1 MTLSKNPFTPSFGSI
16 PRFMAGRESVLEDMA
31 RAFDEGLGNPDL
43 ATLLVGPRG
52 TGKTALL
59 SRIAEEALAHGWVA
73 VSTTAIDGML
83 EDVIQQAGKA
93 AAHLVAPAPSRRLV
107 EVGIGQI
114 LNLDWVF
121 EPSGQANWRMRIE
134 ALLERL
140 AEQGAGLLITVDE
153 VRADV
158 EEMVQLV
165 ATYQLLVREGLSV
178 SLVMAGLP
186 MEVTDLVEDRR
197 VTFLRRA
204 RQRYLGLIEEREVR
218 QAFAR
223 TVESAGKRIESDALD
238 VAVAATDGFAYM
250 MQLVGYFTWSESG
263 EEEIIRRDHAERGVR
278 LARGDFRRGV
288 LDATYNEMSGQDR
301 AFARAMLAD
310 ARGSRLVDIAKRMGK
325 SSGYAS
331 TYKRRLLKQGV
342 IGERPG
348 GLVDFDLPFMRE
360 YLEEAPAE

>member
-1 MTLSKNPFTPSFGSI
+1 MG
-16 PRFMAGRESVLEDMA
+16 
-31 RAFDEGLGNPDL
+31 
-43 ATLLVGPRG
+43 VG
-52 TGKTALL
+52 T
-59 SRIAEEALAHGWVA
+59 
-73 VSTTAIDGML
+73 
-83 EDVIQQAGKA
+83 
-93 AAHLVAPAPSRRLV
+93 
-107 EVGIGQI
+107 GQI
-114 LNLDWVF
+114 LNLEWVF

-165 ATYQLLVREGLSV
+165 STYQLLVREGLSV
-178 SLVMAGLP
+178 ALVMAGLP

-204 RQRYLGLIEEREVR
+204 RQRYLGPIEEREVR

-288 LDATYNEMSGQDR
+288 LDATYNEMSEKDR
-301 AFARAMLAD
+301 SFARAMLVD
-310 ARGSRLVDIAKRMGK
+310 DQGSRLSDIAKRMGK

-360 YLEEAPAE
+360 YLEEVPAE

>member
-1 MTLSKNPFTPSFGSI
+1 MALPKNPFTPSFGSI

-31 RAFDEGLGNPDL
+31 RAFDEGLGNPNL
-43 ATLLVGPRG
+43 ATLLIGPRG

-59 SRIAEEALAHGWVA
+59 SRIAEEALEHGWVS
-73 VSTTAIDGML
+73 VSTAAIDGML
-83 EDVIQQAGKA
+83 EDIIQQAGKA
-93 AAHLVAPAPSRRLV
+93 AAHLAEPAPNRRLAG
-107 EVGIGQI
+107 VGIGQV
-114 LNLDWVF
+114 LNLEWVF
-121 EPSGQANWRMRIE
+121 EPSEQANWRMRIE

-140 AEQGAGLLITVDE
+140 AEQDAGLLITVDE

-178 SLVMAGLP
+178 ALVMAGLP

-204 RQRYLGLIEEREVR
+204 RQRYLGPIEEREIR
-218 QAFAR
+218 QAFTR
-223 TVESAGKRIESDALD
+223 TVESAEKRIESDALD
-238 VAVAATDGFAYM
+238 VAVAATGGFAYM
-250 MQLVGYFTWSESG
+250 MQLVGYFMWAESG
-263 EEEIIRRDHAERGVR
+263 EQGIIRCGHAERGVR
-278 LARGDFRRGV
+278 MARDDFRRGV
-288 LDATYNEMSGQDR
+288 LDATYSEMSGQDR
-301 AFARAMLAD
+301 AFARAMLANPH
-310 ARGSRLVDIAKRMGK
+310 GSRLVDVARQMGK

-360 YLEEAPAE
+360 YLEQTPAE